1 MTNDMRLWLYPGAN
15 PNTGP
20 DTWEPYFADIS
31 AYVRRPGQSG
41 GRPITYSWG
50 KQDESTTTDA
60 GQMSLTLDNRD
71 GRFSTDNA
79 NGPYY
84 EAIDTGTPIRLGV
97 AMASDTFTR
106 IVATGLGTYRSTPS
120 QVWNPAVPSAWL
132 VDGSKAQGI
141 VFVAN
146 AFTWA
151 FLGNTAARDADI
163 TSTIY
168 PNYAATGAAYGGGH
182 VVRSASDGNNMLYST
197 IEFNTAGDV
206 TVKIRQI
213 ALSVTFEMAALN
225 PIPASSYTAGVPW
238 KLRTQVDGSTMRAM
252 AWPASGSPPT
262 TWQATFS
269 NIQQPTDFTGS
280 DVGIIAWRFNGNTN
294 SSSLPIIGFDSF
306 EVISLEWTGFV
317 TSWPNEWDMT
327 GNNSWAAISCSGILS
342 RLRQGTNPVQSPLRH
357 QLQTTADSVSYWP
370 MEDGVNSTSFAN
382 TVTGGKIGSFS
393 AVTLAEDSTLA
404 GGGPA
409 PALAADTGFIALPV
423 TGGVNSGGTGFSAM
437 VFIKLPSLPAAKTR
451 IVTVSPRSGPVAT
464 YAFSIL
470 PTTTTLE
477 ALDTSGAVIATV
489 TNNIVTDWTQWMA
502 WQLEVD
508 NTAGGGNTSVSGAYH
523 QVGQAVYYAQTF
535 NVTGTTLS
543 NIGGMKLTGP
553 QGTNFA
559 HAWLG
564 RNTLPFVTNSFS
576 LVSAGYAGEAAID
589 RWKRI
594 TSEAGLVSGVA
605 GVSSNTS
612 IIMGVQSEGN
622 TMAILQSVADT
633 DYATYVERAG
643 GLEMIPRDTRWN
655 PVSLYTL
662 SKAAGE
668 IGDIPKPVRDDQ
680 RLKNTVTVSR
690 TGGSSATYADTAS
703 VARNGTWQD
712 SATVNE
718 IDDGNL
724 SNQASWRVFV
734 GTARRSRWP
743 VITLNFAR
751 SPQLIYLWGR
761 KYYGFRFGVT
771 TGTNQFAGN
780 EPDLV
785 MEGFQASLDP
795 EVWTVDMNCTD
806 ARTWLVGTTDNHFF
820 YQAEFTT
827 LGASLTTTGTTLTF
841 SISDASETWKVGA
854 STATV
859 IVKGEEIKLGTVG
872 AVSGTGPW
880 TQVVT
885 GCTRS
890 MNSIVKTHASG
901 EQVLVKNAL
910 RATL

>member
-1 MTNDMRLWLYPGAN
+1 MTNDIRLWLYPGAN
-15 PNTGP
+15 PNALPTS
-20 DTWEPYFADIS
+20 WESYFTDIS
-31 AYVRRPGQSG
+31 AYVRRPGQDG

-79 NGPYY
+79 NSPYY
-84 EAIDTGTPIRLGV
+84 DALDTGTPIRLGV
-97 AMASDTFTR
+97 VMASDTFTR
-106 IVATGLGTYRSTPS
+106 TVTTGLGTYRSTPS
-120 QVWNPAVPSAWL
+120 QVWAPSVPSAWL
-132 VDGSKAQGI
+132 VDGSKAGGI
-141 VFVAN
+141 VSVGN
-146 AFTWA
+146 AVTTAW
-151 FLGNTAARDADI
+151 LGNTAARDADI
-163 TSTIY
+163 TTTIY
-168 PNYAATGAAYGGGH
+168 PNYTATGASYGAAH
-182 VVRSASDGNNMLYST
+182 TMRSSSSAADMIYTT

-206 TVKIRQI
+206 TVKIRQVASSI
-213 ALSVTFEMAALN
+213 SNELAALN
-225 PIPASSYTAGVPW
+225 PIPSSSYTAGTPW
-238 KLRTQVDGSTMRAM
+238 KLRTQVDGNTVRVM
-252 AWPASGSPPT
+252 AWPAAGSMPT
-262 TWQATFS
+262 SWHATYTGFTQA
-269 NIQQPTDFTGS
+269 PDKTGS
-280 DVGIIAWRFNGNTN
+280 DVGIAVARFSGNTN
-294 SSSLPIIGFDSF
+294 SGTLPIVGFDDYT
-306 EVISLEWTGFV
+306 VVSLEWTGFV
-317 TSWPNEWDMT
+317 TSWPNDWDIT
-327 GNNSWAAISCSGILS
+327 GNNSWAAISCSGVLS

-357 QLQTTADSVSYWP
+357 QLQATADAVSYWP
-370 MEDGVNSTSFAN
+370 MEDGVNSTSLLN
-382 TVTGGKIGSFS
+382 TVTGGKIGTFS
-393 AVTLAEDSTLA
+393 AVTLAEDTTLA

-409 PALAADTGFIALPV
+409 PALAADTGYIALPV

-437 VFIKLPSLPAAKTR
+437 VLIKLPSLPASKTR

-464 YAFSIL
+464 YAFSITA
-470 PTTTTLE
+470 TTTVLE
-477 ALDTSGAVIATV
+477 ALDSSGAVITSAI
-489 TNNIVTDWTQWMA
+489 NNIVTDWTQWTA
-502 WQLEVD
+502 WQLETD
-508 NTAGGGNTSVSGAYH
+508 NTAGGGNTSVAGIYH
-523 QVGQAVYYAQTF
+523 QVGATVYLSQTF

-576 LVSAGYAGEAAID
+576 LVSAGYAGEYAID
-589 RWKRI
+589 RWNRI
-594 TSEAGLVSGVA
+594 TNEAGLVSAVA
-605 GVSSNTS
+605 GTSSTS
-612 IIMGVQSEGN
+612 SIVMGAQSEGD
-622 TMAILQSVADT
+622 TMPILQSVSDT
-633 DYATYVERAG
+633 DYSVYVERAG
-643 GLEMIPRDTRWN
+643 GLELIPRDTRWN
-655 PVSLYTL
+655 PTSLYTL

-668 IGDIPKPVRDDQ
+668 IGDVPKPIRDDQ
-680 RLKNTVTVSR
+680 RLKNTITATR
-690 TGGSSATYADTAS
+690 TGGSSATYADSAS
-703 VARNGTWQD
+703 VARNGTWSD
-712 SATVNE
+712 SVTVNE

-734 GTARRSRWP
+734 GTLRRSRWP
-743 VITLNFAR
+743 IITLNFAR

-780 EPDLV
+780 EPDLI

-795 EVWTVDMNCTD
+795 DVWTVDMNCTD

-820 YQAEFTT
+820 YQAKYTT

-841 SISDASETWKVGA
+841 SISDSSETWAVGA

-859 IVKGEEIKLGTVG
+859 TIKGEEIKLGTVG
-872 AVSGTGPW
+872 AVSGSGPW

-890 MNSIVKTHASG
+890 MNSIVKSHASG